1 MIDLALLYDLS
12 LIGFQTLWE
21 AVAVAVAV
29 VVVVV
34 AMMIVALVVVI
45 RMLGVARHGGRG
57 LGVRM
62 GRTLSPVLLAL
73 DQAGDRH

>member
-45 RMLGVARHGGRG
+45 RMLGVARHGGQRPRRQNG
-57 LGVRM
+57 KDPQPRSPRTRS
-62 GRTLSPVLLAL
+62 GR
-73 DQAGDRH
+73 R